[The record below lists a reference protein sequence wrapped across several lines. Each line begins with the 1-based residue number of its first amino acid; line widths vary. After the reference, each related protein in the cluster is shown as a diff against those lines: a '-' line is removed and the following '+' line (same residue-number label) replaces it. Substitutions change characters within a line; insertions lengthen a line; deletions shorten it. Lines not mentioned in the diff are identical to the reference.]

1 MSGTRSKG
9 DGKADDGVIV
19 HYHIYK
25 NAGSSVDRLL
35 AESFGTRW
43 APFDPTPGTKPAR
56 MADLAAFCTANPTLR
71 AVSSHSTSLA
81 WPGLHN
87 VRACPIV
94 LLRHPLDRVRSVY
107 EFALKDASQP
117 DHEMALKGSLRGY
130 VEERLSIDGHRSGIG
145 NYQVSHLSEASV
157 RAPMPWFADPV
168 PADLEFAKALVAS
181 LPAFGLVR
189 RFAQSM
195 QAFEH
200 AYAPR
205 VPGLRLYEVRENAG
219 TSDAIGE
226 AEAIAAVEAQLGPE
240 TSARLIEANRLDLEL
255 YAFATSLF
263 EARNPVMAA
272 AA

>member
-1 MSGTRSKG
+1 MSGTRSKTQRETG
-9 DGKADDGVIV
+9 DGVIV

-35 AESFGTRW
+35 AESFGADW
-43 APFDPTPGTKPAR
+43 AAFDPTPGTKPAR
-56 MADLAAFCTANPTLR
+56 MADLQAFCTANPGLR

-81 WPGLHN
+81 WPGLHDA
-87 VRACPIV
+87 RACPIV

-107 EFALKDASQP
+107 EFALRDASQP
-117 DHEMALKGSLRGY
+117 DHAMAVNGSLRGY
-130 VEERLSIDGHRSGIG
+130 VEERLCRPGHGSGIG

-157 RAPMPWFADPV
+157 RAEMPWFALPDTD
-168 PADLEFAKALVAS
+168 DLEFAKALVAS
-181 LPAFGLVR
+181 FPAFGLVR

-195 QAFEH
+195 QAFQH

-205 VPGLRLYEVRENAG
+205 VPGLRLYEVRVNAG
-219 TSDAIGE
+219 KDEAIGE
-226 AEAIAAVEAQLGPE
+226 AEAIASVEEQLGPH
-240 TSARLIEANRLDLEL
+240 TAARLIEANRLDLAL

-263 EARNPVMAA
+263 DARHAVRAA